1 MRRRAVYSKRSR
13 LVSVSRLGQVL
24 GERLQ
29 VRVCVSGSLAA
40 SLADEL
46 RCMAQPAWLCSGGI
60 RKAFSEIPSVLPYLL
75 FPNKPFLSTDTVKT
89 TLRDS
94 VIVACTIVAMVFAA
108 RLWDLLV
115 ATLLSYG
122 MSALVGRPPL

>member
-1 MRRRAVYSKRSR
+1 MR
-13 LVSVSRLGQVL
+13 VL
-24 GERLQ
+24 PPP
-29 VRVCVSGSLAA
+29 AA
-40 SLADEL
+40 SWANANAAVW
-46 RCMAQPAWLCSGGI
+46 RGFCSRGI
-60 RKAFSEIPSVLPYLL
+60 QKAFAEIPYVLPHLF
-75 FPNKPFLSTDTVKT
+75 FPNKLFLSFDTVKT

-115 ATLLSYG
+115 ATLLNYG